1 MYNADFFKDPENA
14 LYQPYNDT
22 LIVESHSCKL
32 FARLQVPAFYDETSK
47 CPVVLM
53 LHGCPGNER
62 NIDISQNLRMAG
74 FATVTFSYRGVWGS
88 HGYYCF
94 SHLVEDTHVMAEYIR
109 SIASEYRI
117 DSERLYVFGHSM
129 GGFAAVNSLAEG
141 LKASGAVILAPC
153 DIAYKSI
160 SIPESASNLIAS
172 QKNGYFN
179 VPSETYITDDLQ
191 QNVQKWLFVN
201 AAEKL
206 DLSMPYAFIGGT
218 LDTAVPPQQ
227 HTLPIYEKLLSM
239 GADVQYTEL
248 NDSHD
253 FPATR
258 VALTNQIIFYLR
270 EMEKKKDEK
279 H

>member
-1 MYNADFFKDPENA
+1 MYNAEFFKDPENA

-22 LIVESHSCKL
+22 LFVESHGCRL
-32 FARLQVPAFYDETSK
+32 FARIHVPAFYDETSK

-62 NIDISQNLRMAG
+62 NIDIAQNLRMAG

-94 SHLVEDTHVMAEYIR
+94 SHLIEDTFVIAEYIR
-109 SIASEYRI
+109 SIASEYRL
-117 DSERLYVFGHSM
+117 DTDRFYLFGHSM
-129 GGFAAVNSLAEG
+129 GGFATVNSLAEG
-141 LKASGAVILAPC
+141 LKVSGAVILAPC
-153 DIAYKSI
+153 DIALKRLSD
-160 SIPESASNLIAS
+160 PETASNLIAN

-179 VPSETYITDDLQ
+179 VPSETYIEEDLQ
-191 QNVQKWLFVN
+191 KNVQNWLFAN

-206 DLSMPYAFIGGT
+206 DLSIPYAFIGGT

-227 HTLPIYEKLLSM
+227 HTIPIYEKLLAK

-248 NDSHD
+248 YDSHD

-258 VALTNQIIFYLR
+258 VKLTNQIIFYLR
-270 EMEKKKDEK
+270 EMENKKR
-279 H
+279 